1 MSQQGTHLSQRHAGR
16 RLAILA
22 SLLVLAIVTGVSGMF
37 GGSAEVA
44 RQGPFPVH
52 PRTPAT
58 VPDDEDTRRRQ
69 QTRPSLVPSLTDP
82 LPQA

>member
-1 MSQQGTHLSQRHAGR
+1 MSQHGTHLSQRHAGR

-22 SLLVLAIVTGVSGMF
+22 SVLLLALVTGVTGMF
-37 GGSAEVA
+37 GGSADVA

-58 VPDDEDTRRRQ
+58 VPDDRLGRVHDQ
-69 QTRPSLVPSLTDP
+69 
-82 LPQA
+82 